1 MDSYSGSEPRLF
13 ISFHLGNESNGQ
25 PPRRGADDEK
35 MDSNDSFVTAI
46 ATTENQPAVNASI
59 RDSGEGDS
67 GSAVRVGAAETS
79 HDNPETGATVENLPA
94 ENLSQNNS
102 QQDSG
107 GPSKISSQA
116 SNTPLFMTDTL
127 RAESS
132 STDESCGEY
141 IARKWQQL
149 GCSSE
154 AGTHGQSDCTSEK
167 FSESVAMELAPKQG
181 VGDLEDM
188 DTDPFPTIAFLDSP
202 DVLLKSKL
210 RSRYGP
216 PEAKTLKLSIN
227 ETRGEFGSA
236 QETGRPSISES
247 EGKFTD
253 DLQTSGYE
261 HRGKQGTPA
270 RIASS
275 TGQDSEGAVGSTV
288 AQALCD
294 PASTNVFR
302 VFDSA
307 SNTSVDFPET
317 APQEPRLGASSRAL
331 IKEFFESAS
340 PVHLPAGHQT
350 LALNEGQV
358 CSILKAV
365 ADEAV
370 KASLKTM
377 ESLIQRTSRLSL
389 GGSHPTPDSVTKAR
403 RPGSRASSVGSRSG
417 LLSGHGSDTSGVL
430 RSDDNFSSLG
440 YSYEHSDL
448 ESQPLTPPPKGPPGC
463 SRADPGSQEGTNQ
476 LESPGAQTL
485 AGLKA
490 EAIAERTK
498 PAKSKKARK
507 TPARKV
513 GTSKHQVPRGCKI
526 MKESYFKGMEW
537 TKTFVSGPVDPRWNP
552 YKFYCQI
559 CKGNISIYGRG
570 AREILRHH
578 QSERHLRKDQR
589 WTYEHLSVEDPVTG
603 TVRHHVRGRDGKLLT
618 PYQLEQELKHFI
630 DEPLVD
636 IGEKLPF
643 YEDYIRGTDYMA
655 SSSDSRAKI
664 QISVLGNYLRSFGDI
679 STLRNFWRDVGV
691 IVNHQSLFTDFDWSK
706 ERLSVSNLFWPH

>member
-13 ISFHLGNESNGQ
+13 ISFRLGNESNDQ

-46 ATTENQPAVNASI
+46 ATTENQPTVNASI
-59 RDSGEGDS
+59 RGSVIGDS
-67 GSAVRVGAAETS
+67 GSTVHEEAVGTS
-79 HDNPETGATVENLPA
+79 HDNPQTEATVENLSD
-94 ENLSQNNS
+94 ENLAQNNS
-102 QQDSG
+102 QQDLG
-107 GPSKISSQA
+107 GLSKTSSEA
-116 SNTPLFMTDTL
+116 STTPLLMSGTL
-127 RAESS
+127 RADSS

-141 IARKWQQL
+141 IARKWRQM

-154 AGTHGQSDCTSEK
+154 AGTHGQSDGNSEK
-167 FSESVAMELAPKQG
+167 FSESAAMELAPQQG
-181 VGDLEDM
+181 EADLEDM
-188 DTDPFPTIAFLDSP
+188 DTDPYPTVAFLDSP
-202 DVLLKSKL
+202 EVPLKSNL

-216 PEAKTLKLSIN
+216 PEAKTLRLGIN
-227 ETRGEFGSA
+227 ETRGEFNA
-236 QETGRPSISES
+236 ARETGRPSISES
-247 EGKFTD
+247 EGEFTD
-253 DLQTSGYE
+253 DLQTSDFE
-261 HRGKQGTPA
+261 RRGKQGTPA
-270 RIASS
+270 RISS
-275 TGQDSEGAVGSTV
+275 GTGQDSEGAVGSTV
-288 AQALCD
+288 AQALSA

-302 VFDSA
+302 VFDTA
-307 SNTSVDFPET
+307 SNTSIDFPET
-317 APQEPRLGASSRAL
+317 APREPQLGASSRAL
-331 IKEFFESAS
+331 IKEFFETAS
-340 PVHLPAGHQT
+340 PVHLPAGDQT

-358 CSILKAV
+358 CGIPIAV

-389 GGSHPTPDSVTKAR
+389 GASYPTPDSVTKAR
-403 RPGSRASSVGSRSG
+403 RPGNRASSVGSRSG
-417 LLSGHGSDTSGVL
+417 LLSGHGSDTSGAL

-448 ESQPLTPPPKGPPGC
+448 ESQPLTPPPIGPPGC
-463 SRADPGSQEGTNQ
+463 SRTDLGSQEGTNQ

-526 MKESYFKGMEW
+526 MKETYFKGMEW

-552 YKFYCQI
+552 YKFFCQI

-589 WTYEHLSVEDPVTG
+589 WRYEHLSVEDPATG
-603 TVRHHVRGRDGKLLT
+603 TVRHPVRGRDGKLLT
-618 PYQLEQELKHFI
+618 PYELEQELKPFI

-643 YEDYIRGTDYMA
+643 
-655 SSSDSRAKI
+655 
-664 QISVLGNYLRSFGDI
+664 
-679 STLRNFWRDVGV
+679 
-691 IVNHQSLFTDFDWSK
+691 
-706 ERLSVSNLFWPH
+706 

>member
-13 ISFHLGNESNGQ
+13 ISFRLGNESNGQ

-35 MDSNDSFVTAI
+35 MDSNDSFLTAI
-46 ATTENQPAVNASI
+46 ATTENQPTVDASI
-59 RDSGEGDS
+59 RGPGVGDS
-67 GSAVRVGAAETS
+67 GSTVHVEAVGTS
-79 HDNPETGATVENLPA
+79 HDNPETEATVENLPD

-102 QQDSG
+102 QQDFG
-107 GPSKISSQA
+107 GPSKTSSEA
-116 SNTPLFMTDTL
+116 STTPLFMTGTL

-141 IARKWQQL
+141 IARKWRQL
-149 GCSSE
+149 GYSSE
-154 AGTHGQSDCTSEK
+154 AGTHGRSDGTSEK
-167 FSESVAMELAPKQG
+167 FSESAAMELAPQQG

-188 DTDPFPTIAFLDSP
+188 DTDPFPTVAFLDSP
-202 DVLLKSKL
+202 EVPLKSKL

-216 PEAKTLKLSIN
+216 PEAKTLSLSIK
-227 ETRGEFGSA
+227 ETRGEFNAA
-236 QETGRPSISES
+236 QETGRPSVSES
-247 EGKFTD
+247 KGEFTD
-253 DLQTSGYE
+253 DLQTSDFE
-261 HRGKQGTPA
+261 RRGKQGTPA

-288 AQALCD
+288 AQALCA

-302 VFDSA
+302 VFDTA

-317 APQEPRLGASSRAL
+317 APREPQLGASSRAL
-331 IKEFFESAS
+331 IKEFFETAS
-340 PVHLPAGHQT
+340 PVQLPAGPQT

-358 CSILKAV
+358 CGILKTV
-365 ADEAV
+365 EDEAV
-370 KASLKTM
+370 RSSLKAM
-377 ESLIQRTSRLSL
+377 ENLIQRTSRLSL
-389 GGSHPTPDSVTKAR
+389 GASHLTPDSVTKAR
-403 RPGSRASSVGSRSG
+403 RPGNRASSVGSRSG
-417 LLSGHGSDTSGVL
+417 LLPGHGSDTSGAL

-448 ESQPLTPPPKGPPGC
+448 ESQPFTPPPIGPPGC
-463 SRADPGSQEGTNQ
+463 SRTDLGSQEGTNQ
-476 LESPGAQTL
+476 LDSPGAQTIP
-485 AGLKA
+485 GLKA

-498 PAKSKKARK
+498 PVKLKKARK
-507 TPARKV
+507 TPARNV

-526 MKESYFKGMEW
+526 LKEAYFKGMEW

-589 WTYEHLSVEDPVTG
+589 WRYEHLSVEDPATN

-618 PYQLEQELKHFI
+618 PYELEQELKYFI

-655 SSSDSRAKI
+655 SSSDNRARI
-664 QISVLGNYLRSFGDI
+664 QISVLGNCLRSFGDI

-691 IVNHQSLFTDFDWSK
+691 IVNHQSYFTDFDWSK
-706 ERLSVSNLFWPH
+706 ERLSVSNLFWSH

>member
-13 ISFHLGNESNGQ
+13 ISFRLGDESNGQ

-46 ATTENQPAVNASI
+46 ATTENQPTVNASI
-59 RDSGEGDS
+59 RGSDIGDS
-67 GSAVRVGAAETS
+67 GSTVHEEAVEIS
-79 HDNPETGATVENLPA
+79 HDNPQAEATVRDVSDENLA
-94 ENLSQNNS
+94 QNNP
-102 QQDSG
+102 QQELG
-107 GPSKISSQA
+107 EPSKTLSGA
-116 SNTPLFMTDTL
+116 CTTPLFMSGTL
-127 RAESS
+127 QAESS

-141 IARKWQQL
+141 IARKWRQL

-154 AGTHGQSDCTSEK
+154 AGTHGQSDGNSEK
-167 FSESVAMELAPKQG
+167 FSESAAMELAPQQG
-181 VGDLEDM
+181 EAGLEDM
-188 DTDPFPTIAFLDSP
+188 DTDPYPRVAFLDSP
-202 DVLLKSKL
+202 EVPLKSNL

-227 ETRGEFGSA
+227 ETRGEFGAA
-236 QETGRPSISES
+236 QGTECPSVSES
-247 EGKFTD
+247 EGEFTD
-253 DLQTSGYE
+253 DVQTSSYG

-270 RIASS
+270 RISSS

-294 PASTNVFR
+294 PASTNAFR

-331 IKEFFESAS
+331 IKEFFESSS

-370 KASLKTM
+370 KTSLKTM
-377 ESLIQRTSRLSL
+377 ESLIQQTSRLSL
-389 GGSHPTPDSVTKAR
+389 GGSHPTPDSVTKTR

-417 LLSGHGSDTSGVL
+417 LLSGHGSDTSGAL

-448 ESQPLTPPPKGPPGC
+448 ESQPVTPPPKGPPGC
-463 SRADPGSQEGTNQ
+463 SRSDPGSQERTNQ

-570 AREILRHH
+570 AREIFCHH

-589 WTYEHLSVEDPVTG
+589 WRYEHLSVEDPVTG

-618 PYQLEQELKHFI
+618 PYQLEQELEHFI

-706 ERLSVSNLFWPH
+706 ERLSVSNLFWSH